1 MAEQIPE
8 STTSTALVI
17 ADFSFS
23 TKMYL
28 RNEPPLGY
36 SVVFDAVMAER
47 FYDTTSAQSAL
58 QTWLAEP
65 ASHIYGGAWAV
76 YRVTTQ
82 MSFAAL

>member
-1 MAEQIPE
+1 MAEQIPD
-8 STTSTALVI
+8 SSTSTALVI

-28 RNEPPLGY
+28 RSELPLGY
-36 SVVFDAVMAER
+36 SVVFDAIMAER
-47 FYDTTSAQSAL
+47 FYDTASAQSAL
-58 QTWLAEP
+58 KAWLAEP

-82 MSFAAL
+82 TSFAAL